1 MEGIAYPS
9 QSALV
14 GGWTDPRKQDSL
26 AYLHLQNA
34 QISEEVNLTGLGSLP
49 QPGPTQEIDG
59 RQTPSSKRL
68 LAPDLLA
75 GVKLVNADTSAVL
88 AAKYMHNRRACCEF
102 KWTRP
107 YEYRAHLE
115 KQHPNVNP
123 DEVLDKPAGSRLRS
137 TIIGRDR
144 IRFSPAVE
152 PDQLSQVE
160 LQRPITLAPE
170 YAEPSIAIRKHED
183 GRRLYFLGAADTP
196 SALSSTEM
204 CFHDMV
210 ISIQNSQI
218 GLILPSVHLGG
229 STGTDSPSGSAT
241 PLMPALTPP
250 IGHCRPVFGD
260 PMVEPS
266 SISSYPFPVADY
278 STCEI
283 RTNIFAP

>member
-1 MEGIAYPS
+1 MSRHRQKAHQNP
-9 QSALV
+9 
-14 GGWTDPRKQDSL
+14 
-26 AYLHLQNA
+26 HLCY
-34 QISEEVNLTGLGSLP
+34 VLG
-49 QPGPTQEIDG
+49 
-59 RQTPSSKRL
+59 
-68 LAPDLLA
+68 
-75 GVKLVNADTSAVL
+75 
-88 AAKYMHNRRACCEF
+88 CEF

-160 LQRPITLAPE
+160 LQRPITLAVPGAATVTNDPLPAMSPVTFDPQPE

-218 GLILPSVHLGG
+218 GLVYAFYTPHAIS
-229 STGTDSPSGSAT
+229 DS
-241 PLMPALTPP
+241 
-250 IGHCRPVFGD
+250 
-260 PMVEPS
+260 
-266 SISSYPFPVADY
+266 
-278 STCEI
+278 
-283 RTNIFAP
+283 

>member
-1 MEGIAYPS
+1 MSP
-9 QSALV
+9 V
-14 GGWTDPRKQDSL
+14 TFDPQ
-26 AYLHLQNA
+26 
-34 QISEEVNLTGLGSLP
+34 
-49 QPGPTQEIDG
+49 
-59 RQTPSSKRL
+59 
-68 LAPDLLA
+68 
-75 GVKLVNADTSAVL
+75 
-88 AAKYMHNRRACCEF
+88 
-102 KWTRP
+102 
-107 YEYRAHLE
+107 
-115 KQHPNVNP
+115 
-123 DEVLDKPAGSRLRS
+123 
-137 TIIGRDR
+137 
-144 IRFSPAVE
+144 
-152 PDQLSQVE
+152 
-160 LQRPITLAPE
+160 PE

-218 GLILPSVHLGG
+218 GLILPNTAYARTH
-229 STGTDSPSGSAT
+229 
-241 PLMPALTPP
+241 PP